1 MTLAIKW
8 NERQCGRNWS
18 RSKKEGVNNFGLPSL
33 LEKILIYNG
42 LCLFKTT
49 EYCVSS
55 TRRGDCDI
63 ICNSSSNNSSKNE
76 ENIVEEK
83 EKNWKTE
90 AKEEKERKE
99 REKKGESDESRN
111 DYVNEE
117 VKNVRLV
124 SPVSLIYMESITST

>member
-63 ICNSSSNNSSKNE
+63 ICNSSSKNE